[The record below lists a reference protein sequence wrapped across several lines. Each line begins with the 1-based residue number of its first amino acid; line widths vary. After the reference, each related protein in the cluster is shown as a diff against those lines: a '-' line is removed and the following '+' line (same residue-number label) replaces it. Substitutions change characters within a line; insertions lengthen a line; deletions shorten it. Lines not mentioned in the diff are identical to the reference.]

1 MLGWIVC
8 IVCIGCC
15 LLLFNLVASGLV
27 AVMEALWGFCIITC
41 CMGMVETL
49 NMGMVDI
56 ELEVFVYMR
65 MVETLNLRYL
75 CTIILNFSSFFS
87 HTSYNGKVAVKNKNP
102 KNYFGIINNLANV
115 KIYLTNLQIYL
126 TNFKIYLTKTFS
138 RKFNDMIRYYLAK
151 TNFA

>member
-1 MLGWIVC
+1 MGFHYAGQLSRQDVLGGVAD
-8 IVCIGCC
+8 GKS
-15 LLLFNLVASGLV
+15 LANLRY
-27 AVMEALWGFCIITC
+27 LWTHL
-41 CMGMVETL
+41 GMSL
-49 NMGMVDI
+49 G
-56 ELEVFVYMR
+56 
-65 MVETLNLRYL
+65 NLRYL